1 MEGGSNGGLL
11 PPSRPRIVAGMALIF
26 ASIVLTFWDASSVE
40 FKMDSVQLG
49 LLLGSG
55 MLLLGVEA
63 AKRLLR

>member
-1 MEGGSNGGLL
+1 MEGGSNGIL
-11 PPSRPRIVAGMALIF
+11 PPSRPRITAGLALI
-26 ASIVLTFWDASSVE
+26 ATSIILSFWDASSVE
-40 FKMDSVQLG
+40 FKMDSIQLG